1 MKKFVLAALAF
12 TLVNIATAQT
22 GTPSTTT
29 TTTTKTSTKKD
40 WSKVNLGS
48 RANDHFMMQFGYD
61 GWAAAPDS
69 IHTKGFSRHFNM
81 YFMYDMPFKTDP
93 RFSIGAGVGVGSSNI
108 FFNKQEVA
116 ITATSQQLP
125 FPDKSQTDHFKKY
138 KLSTNYIEV
147 PLELRYVS
155 NPENTNKSFKAAA
168 GVKVGFLVNAHTKGK
183 NLQNSDGQTINNY
196 IEKESSKR
204 YFNTTKIAATARLGY
219 GFLGIHFDY
228 QITSAV
234 KDGMGPAINPYSIG
248 LVVSGL

>member
-29 TTTTKTSTKKD
+29 SKTPTKKD
-40 WSKVNLGS
+40 WSKVNLGN
-48 RANDHFMMQFGYD
+48 RANDHFMIQFGYD

-69 IHTKGFSRHFNM
+69 INTKGFSRHFNM

-93 RFSIGAGVGVGSSNI
+93 RFSIGAGLGVGSSNI

-116 ITATSQQLP
+116 ITALTSQLP
-125 FPDKSQTDHFKKY
+125 FPDKSQTDHFKKF

-147 PLELRYVS
+147 PLELRFVS

-168 GVKVGFLVNAHTKGK
+168 GIKVGFLVNAHTKGK
-183 NLQNSDGQTINNY
+183 TLQNSDGQTINNY
-196 IEKESSKR
+196 TEKEASKR

-228 QITSAV
+228 QITSTV